1 MGAARLIMHL
11 SNSSA
16 YSCEIVASAEPVGS
30 ANSRCPAA
38 DSNFTVSVF
47 AAHRRSAAA
56 ALRIF
61 ITMVTQLP
69 ERSWS
74 KVIFEIEI
82 LSRQLR
88 AVAMATVIVSIAA

>member
-1 MGAARLIMHL
+1 MGAVRLIMHL
-11 SNSSA
+11 SNLSA

-47 AAHRRSAAA
+47 AAHRRSVAA

-61 ITMVTQLP
+61 ITMVKLM
-69 ERSWS
+69 
-74 KVIFEIEI
+74 
-82 LSRQLR
+82 
-88 AVAMATVIVSIAA
+88 AVAMATAIVSIAA